1 MKEISPLFEG
11 VYDPRR
17 SNATRYESTLSGGET
32 CSDMALY
39 GRLKEDFLR
48 RFLTLRHGIPSHDAF
63 SDLFNA
69 LDPENFQTVL
79 LRLVKDFADDLDG
92 VIAIDGKALRRS
104 FDKASKRSALHLV
117 QAFASSTQLVLGQ
130 VAVNEK
136 SNEITAMPK
145 LIELLDIKGRIVTAD
160 AMHTQRSTS
169 ETIVK
174 AGGDYVLALKG
185 NQGAIHEDVKLF
197 FNDDEQIKLCDMA
210 QTIDADHGRIET
222 RIAHITDDIEWLK
235 ESYDWPGL
243 CAIGKVT
250 GLRETP
256 DGKTSKHTRYYLLST
271 ALPAER
277 FLSAVRAHW
286 SIENSLHWVLDVTM
300 NEDVL
305 RNRTENGPE
314 NLALMRRI
322 ALNIARQEPSKGS
335 VRGKIKQAAWSVE
348 FTLDMIRAAVK
359 V

>member
-17 SNATRYESTLSGGET
+17 SNAPRYESTLSGGET

-136 SNEITAMPK
+136 PNEIT
-145 LIELLDIKGRIVTAD
+145 
-160 AMHTQRSTS
+160 
-169 ETIVK
+169 
-174 AGGDYVLALKG
+174 
-185 NQGAIHEDVKLF
+185 AIHEDVKKILGLSQISNF
-197 FNDDEQIKLCDMA
+197 CGYHGTYAQEQA
-210 QTIDADHGRIET
+210 
-222 RIAHITDDIEWLK
+222 
-235 ESYDWPGL
+235 
-243 CAIGKVT
+243 
-250 GLRETP
+250 
-256 DGKTSKHTRYYLLST
+256 
-271 ALPAER
+271 
-277 FLSAVRAHW
+277 
-286 SIENSLHWVLDVTM
+286 
-300 NEDVL
+300 
-305 RNRTENGPE
+305 
-314 NLALMRRI
+314 
-322 ALNIARQEPSKGS
+322 
-335 VRGKIKQAAWSVE
+335 
-348 FTLDMIRAAVK
+348 
-359 V
+359 